1 MSIKQQCPAKV
12 NLFLEVTGRRK
23 DGYHTLASLF
33 TRINLYDVLEME
45 VVGANNPVPTLEIV
59 DELNTMPLSAGP
71 DNLVLRAAK
80 AFYREFRVG
89 VGVKIVLYKRIP
101 MGAGLGG
108 GSADAAGTLLGL
120 ARLLNINLTA
130 ARKKKLHD
138 IGVKLG
144 ADVPFFL
151 KEANFCRATGIGDRL
166 KPVKIAKS
174 LPFMVLVWPG
184 FPSPTGPV
192 FTALP
197 PRKRSETLTRL
208 SQLDKLIRR
217 LKSGRP
223 VEEWGGLLFNRLEQ
237 AQLPVM
243 TDIAQARR
251 ILEATGAKGVRMSG
265 SGSSVYGFVSSHAEG
280 VRVVK
285 RLQAYPWKVY
295 LTSCHG

>member
-1 MSIKQQCPAKV
+1 MKQQCPAKI

-23 DGYHTLASLF
+23 SGYHTIATLF
-33 TRINLYDVLEME
+33 AKINIYDVLDME
-45 VVGANNPVPTLEIV
+45 VVGGNKATLEIV
-59 DELNTMPLSAGP
+59 NELGAMPLSAGP
-71 DNLVLRAAK
+71 DNLVLRAAR

-89 VGVKIVLYKRIP
+89 VGVKIILIKRIP

-108 GSADAAGTLLGL
+108 GSSDAAGTLLGL
-120 ARLLNINLTA
+120 ARLLHINLTA
-130 ARKKKLHD
+130 AKKKKLHN

-174 LPFMVLVWPG
+174 LPFMVLAWPG

-192 FTALP
+192 FSALQP
-197 PRKRSETLTRL
+197 SRRSEILTRL

-217 LKSGRP
+217 LKIGRP
-223 VEEWGGLLFNRLEQ
+223 VEEWGELLFNRLEQ
-237 AQLPVM
+237 VELPVM
-243 TDIAQARR
+243 KEVAQARR
-251 ILEATGAKGVRMSG
+251 ILESAGVKGVRMSG
-265 SGSSVYGFVSSHAEG
+265 SGSSVFGFISSHAEG
-280 VRVVK
+280 VRVVR
-285 RLQAYPWKVY
+285 RLQAYPWKVC

>member
-1 MSIKQQCPAKV
+1 MSMKQQCPAKI

-23 DGYHTLASLF
+23 DGYHTLATLF
-33 TRINLYDVLEME
+33 AKINLYDVLEME
-45 VVGANNPVPTLEIV
+45 VVNGNKPTLEIV

-71 DNLVLRAAK
+71 DNLVLRAAR
-80 AFYREFRVG
+80 AFYHQFHVG
-89 VGVKIVLYKRIP
+89 VGVKITLYKRIP

-108 GSADAAGTLLGL
+108 GSSDAAGTLLGL
-120 ARLLNINLTA
+120 ARLLKINLTSA
-130 ARKKKLHD
+130 KKKKLHE

-151 KEANFCRATGIGDRL
+151 KDANFCRATGIGDRL

-192 FTALP
+192 FTAVP
-197 PRKRSETLTRL
+197 PRKRAETLTRL

-217 LKSGRP
+217 LRMGRP
-223 VEEWGGLLFNRLEQ
+223 VGEWGGLLFNRLEQ
-237 AQLPVM
+237 AELPVM
-243 TDIAQARR
+243 KDVAQARR

>member
-1 MSIKQQCPAKV
+1 MKQQCPAKV

-33 TRINLYDVLEME
+33 TRINLYDVLDME
-45 VVGANNPVPTLEIV
+45 VVNGNKPTLEIV
-59 DELNTMPLSAGP
+59 DELGTMPLSAGP
-71 DNLVLRAAK
+71 DNLVMRAAK

-89 VGVKIVLYKRIP
+89 VGIKIVLYKRIP

-108 GSADAAGTLLGL
+108 GSSDAAGTLLGL
-120 ARLLNINLTA
+120 AKLLNINLSA
-130 ARKKKLHD
+130 AKKKKLHD

-151 KEANFCRATGIGDRL
+151 KEENFCRATGIGDKL

-192 FTALP
+192 FTAVP

-208 SQLDKLIRR
+208 SQLGKLIRR

-237 AQLPVM
+237 ADLPVM
-243 TDIAQARR
+243 ADIAQARR

-265 SGSSVYGFVSSHAEG
+265 SGSSVFGFVSSHVEG
-280 VRVVK
+280 ERVVK
-285 RLQAYPWKVY
+285 RLRAYPWKVY